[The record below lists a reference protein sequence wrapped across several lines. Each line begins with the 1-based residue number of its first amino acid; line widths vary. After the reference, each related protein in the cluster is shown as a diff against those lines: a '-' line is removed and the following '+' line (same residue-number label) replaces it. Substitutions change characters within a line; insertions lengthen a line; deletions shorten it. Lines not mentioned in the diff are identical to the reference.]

1 MQEKKKNT
9 HKETEATI
17 MTLSSQIR
25 KIRIFH
31 PRNYFLFSPFNIL
44 CLFVWKS
51 ILVFLVKWTVVYISK
66 HGTSCK
72 IIIGRYSGKITE
84 SIRMVTELFHLWYS
98 QKSEQLTFGN
108 LAGFFFFFPMIS
120 FCIYYNWKWSHF
132 YLDTLFLV
140 CTFKFHRTV
149 LQHLYPLKTTI
160 TRAIWKVI
168 LQARTD
174 KNSLFCRLW
183 KSQIIIVILVGEG
196 VCDNKRQIIPT
207 DFNYAVKT
215 WGWFV
220 AFFIKMWK
228 LISTNF
234 YCFAVVTYIYTFT
247 DSVLF
252 GLFLFGPKSN

>member
-1 MQEKKKNT
+1 MFVCMEKHSCFSCKMNCGLHFKTWYILQNYYSSVFREDYWKDKNGYR
-9 HKETEATI
+9 AI
-17 MTLSSQIR
+17 SSMIFS
-25 KIRIFH
+25 KIRTADL
-31 PRNYFLFSPFNIL
+31 R
-44 CLFVWKS
+44 KS
-51 ILVFLVKWTVVYISK
+51 CRVV
-66 HGTSCK
+66 
-72 IIIGRYSGKITE
+72 
-84 SIRMVTELFHLWYS
+84 
-98 QKSEQLTFGN
+98 
-108 LAGFFFFFPMIS
+108 FFFFPMIS

-183 KSQIIIVILVGEG
+183 KSQTIIVILVGEG